1 MATNITPTVYPKD
14 LTMSL
19 DSNHIRNEIRDFA
32 DDNERIF
39 VPNGGPF
46 YSQSM
51 RIQTR
56 DGRPLRPITE
66 YQILYLNEDAT
77 LESNRNVCAVIRI
90 LNKSITSVVL
100 DYRVIGGEYSNT
112 VYGIKQ
118 DLLRGGKNDH
128 ILDWNINVYNKPS
141 EYPVG
146 PHFHRGE
153 DFTDW
158 DAVWVQLEGIRKAI
172 IHGDSASWQ
181 SVYDYIDA
189 KMSRDIAGI
198 SNDYGTAIQH
208 ALDSTLVN
216 YTLKTELNAFKATIY
231 TKTET
236 NNLINTAKTEAI
248 NKATEAKTA
257 ADAAKLVADTAL
269 ANAATADSKA
279 ASADAKAVA
288 NTAEIN
294 KLKTKDTAIDAEIA
308 KLKTKDTAI
317 DAEIAKLKQADTEM
331 QALVGNATGKV
342 SRGAGNLLELRDD
355 GIYYGIQAPADKSN
369 IYVDCVAGNDTTGN
383 GTKASPY
390 KTLDKGLAES
400 PRDKT
405 NTVWLKVIP
414 DANLNTHN
422 YEITRTHDVEGNGV
436 VRRIK
441 PYGHIWSEDGTK
453 FAEAARVGS
462 GNRAGWTKNALLPFT
477 PIYLRPLAYFDQL
490 DGSKY
495 DQRHLLRLHSGASIS
510 FYKMDLVVDYPH
522 STKEEYYNTIN
533 YWSKWILS
541 GIGTI
546 NMFGS
551 RFIRLMSEN
560 FTGQDPLNK
569 TSTFWN
575 RRNNDFQLVKANG
588 DQDIKLLGDGCSM
601 YYGYAPNTT
610 VGRLPYESIGKVDV
624 DRRFDTPANIPN
636 MLDPAYKGYQFFDL
650 YIGGKVSVSL
660 IQSTDIGGGLAAAGA
675 TQETRWNF
683 QDWLKAGITSH
694 IVYTNGNPTNISANY
709 PIGDSS
715 RTIAKLNLISETIPV
730 GGLFI
735 TTKEYTNGTQ
745 VRADLGYGR
754 WERYAKGMTLVGV
767 DPAVKSSRANHVL
780 SFWQK
785 IGNTF
790 GSYVNVLNTGN
801 LPVHRHSK
809 DNIWNKFGARASD
822 TPHWD
827 DTTSGTDTTHPGTEF
842 SIAWLNDQM
851 WNTATEA
858 MIGSGLPINNVQPSI
873 TVGIWLRLPDE
884 TGNDPV
890 IPTAYDDNIPDFTK
904 SQMELIN
911 DSDLR
916 NIKLSLNRHDLHIRS
931 NRSINVGEFAYV
943 GKPSV
948 NNTTDTNRIFMYVN
962 AQMVGSQR
970 MQNRVVQPASEYA
983 RQGTGTLTG
992 TITGHEFNEFGKII
1006 DYSLPAATT
1015 ENNDTS
1021 GLPANYRNAL
1031 NAAKAVRAQIVTL
1044 DDGKRAY
1051 VMGTQTISQVQI
1063 GAVPY
1068 NGDTNRQIHTFRSTV
1083 VNAWVDN
1090 IASTYG
1096 FTGYPTADKEFTSML
1111 NHNASGEA
1119 SGSVVFHEMSAEV
1132 PYTDNPWALHIVS
1145 KTQKGFISMTSGVI
1159 PNKVAFKEDYFYRR
1173 TIVNNA
1179 DLNAPNH
1186 DVITW
1191 YLVIPTGFV
1200 T

>member
-1 MATNITPTVYPKD
+1 MTTNITPTVYPKD

-51 RIQTR
+51 QIQTR

-198 SNDYGTAIQH
+198 SNDYSTAIQQ

-216 YTLKTELNAFKATIY
+216 YTLKTELNAFKTTVY

-257 ADAAKLVADTAL
+257 ADAAKRVADTAL

-279 ASADAKAVA
+279 VAADAKAVA

-308 KLKTKDTAI
+308 KLK
-317 DAEIAKLKQADTEM
+317 QADTAM

-369 IYVDCVAGNDTTGN
+369 IYVDCVAGNDETGA

-390 KTLDKGLAES
+390 KTLNKALLES
-400 PRDKT
+400 PQ
-405 NTVWLKVIP
+405 NQGNAIWLKVIP
-414 DANLNTHN
+414 TAQANTHH
-422 YEITRTHDVEGNGV
+422 YEITISSFTVTSGATRV
-436 VRRIK
+436 IA
-441 PYGHIWSEDGTK
+441 PYGHD
-453 FAEAARVGS
+453 
-462 GNRAGWTKNALLPFT
+462 L
-477 PIYLRPLAYFDQL
+477 L
-490 DGSKY
+490 DGP
-495 DQRHLLRLHSGASIS
+495 G
-510 FYKMDLVVDYPH
+510 F
-522 STKEEYYNTIN
+522 
-533 YWSKWILS
+533 
-541 GIGTI
+541 
-546 NMFGS
+546 
-551 RFIRLMSEN
+551 
-560 FTGQDPLNK
+560 K
-569 TSTFWN
+569 TMQT
-575 RRNNDFQLVKANG
+575 
-588 DQDIKLLGDGCSM
+588 LGDKNTANH
-601 YYGYAPNTT
+601 YAN
-610 VGRLPYESIGKVDV
+610 
-624 DRRFDTPANIPN
+624 ANIPN
-636 MLDPAYKGYQFFDL
+636 IPVYIRQKYFIEYGIKKSRTTGVCFLTDGATLDLRKIDFIVDFLEPEKVADGYQSRNWQGSSMFLGIGKVTFKCCGIYRLIPASIKNENYENNPAAAIYKKDYNTEFFTTSYPGQKIEFQFAYAML
-650 YIGGKVSVSL
+650 GYAYAASEALTGTYKRGGKVTMDPRFDPANFKGFNWSGAPLNGSGCRPFAGLNGGEVG
-660 IQSTDIGGGLAAAGA
+660 IVNSTDLPGGIGSGVRAGNWSEHKSNTGLWFSKHQMI
-675 TQETRWNF
+675 T
-683 QDWLKAGITSH
+683 GI
-694 IVYTNGNPTNISANY
+694 IYKLGIPTNVA
-709 PIGDSS
+709 
-715 RTIAKLNLISETIPV
+715 TNLTLHVDNKASKNFGELETIPV

-767 DPAVKSSRANHVL
+767 DPAVRSSRANHVL

-801 LPVHRHSK
+801 LPAHRHRV
-809 DNIWNKFGARASD
+809 DNTWPGGNPPEKTSWENLRGDGGSHANDGVGDAIGVQPVSSVGA
-822 TPHWD
+822 
-827 DTTSGTDTTHPGTEF
+827 GY
-842 SIAWLNDQM
+842 
-851 WNTATEA
+851 
-858 MIGSGLPINNVQPSI
+858 PINNVQPSV

-890 IPTAYDDNIPDFTK
+890 IPTAYDNNIPDFTK

-931 NRSINVGEFAYV
+931 NRNINVGGFAYV

-970 MQNRVVQPASEYA
+970 TQNRVEQPASDYA
-983 RQGTGTLTG
+983 RQGTGALTG

-1006 DYSLPAATT
+1006 DYSLKPAATPS
-1015 ENNDTS
+1015 NNLTS
-1021 GLPANYRNAL
+1021 LPANYRNAL
-1031 NAAKAVRAQIVTL
+1031 NAAKAAGAQIIDL
-1044 DDGKRAY
+1044 GSGKRGY
-1051 VMGTQTISQVQI
+1051 LMGTQTISQVST

-1068 NGDTNRQIHTFRSTV
+1068 NGDNSRKIYTFRSTV
-1083 VNAWVDN
+1083 ANTWVSN

-1096 FTGYPTADKEFTSML
+1096 FTGYPTTAKEFTSMISI
-1111 NHNASGEA
+1111 SGA
-1119 SGSVVFHEMSAEV
+1119 TYSGNVVLHEMSTVV
-1132 PYTDNPWALHIVS
+1132 PYTDNPWAEHIVA
-1145 KTQKGFISMTSGVI
+1145 KTQKGAISLQSGVI
-1159 PNKVAFKEDYFYRR
+1159 PNKVAHRADYFYRR
-1173 TIVNNA
+1173 VITNEASI
-1179 DLNAPNH
+1179 NAPNH
-1186 DVITW
+1186 DAITW
-1191 YLVIPTGFV
+1191 YLVIPTGFA

>member
-51 RIQTR
+51 QIQTR

-128 ILDWNINVYNKPS
+128 VLDWNINVYNKPS

-198 SNDYGTAIQH
+198 SNDYSTAIQQ

-216 YTLKTELNAFKATIY
+216 YTLKTELNAFKTTVY

-236 NNLINTAKTEAI
+236 NNLINAAKTEAI

-257 ADAAKLVADTAL
+257 ADAAKRVADTAL
-269 ANAATADSKA
+269 ANAATADS
-279 ASADAKAVA
+279 KAVA

-294 KLKTKDTAIDAEIA
+294 KLKTKDTAIDGEIA

-317 DAEIAKLKQADTEM
+317 DAEIAKLKQADTAM

-369 IYVDCVAGNDTTGN
+369 IYVDCVAGDDTTGN

-390 KTLDKGLAES
+390 KTLNKAILES
-400 PRDKT
+400 PQNQG
-405 NTVWLKVIP
+405 NTIWLKVIP
-414 DANLNTHN
+414 PAQANTHH
-422 YEITRTHDVEGNGV
+422 YEITVTSFAVTSGATRT
-436 VRRIK
+436 IT
-441 PYGHIWSEDGTK
+441 PYGHD
-453 FAEAARVGS
+453 
-462 GNRAGWTKNALLPFT
+462 L
-477 PIYLRPLAYFDQL
+477 L
-490 DGSKY
+490 DGP
-495 DQRHLLRLHSGASIS
+495 G
-510 FYKMDLVVDYPH
+510 FETM
-522 STKEEYYNTIN
+522 
-533 YWSKWILS
+533 
-541 GIGTI
+541 
-546 NMFGS
+546 
-551 RFIRLMSEN
+551 
-560 FTGQDPLNK
+560 K
-569 TSTFWN
+569 T
-575 RRNNDFQLVKANG
+575 
-588 DQDIKLLGDGCSM
+588 LGDKNTANH
-601 YYGYAPNTT
+601 YAN
-610 VGRLPYESIGKVDV
+610 
-624 DRRFDTPANIPN
+624 ANIPN
-636 MLDPAYKGYQFFDL
+636 IPVYIRQRYYTEFGVKKSRATGVCYLSDGAILDLRKIDFIVDFLEPEKVAEDYYSKNWQGSSIFNGIGKVAFRCCGIYRLIPASIKNENYENNPAAAIYKKDYNTEFFTTSYPGQKIEFQFAYTLLGYAYAASEAL
-650 YIGGKVSVSL
+650 TGTYKRGGKVTMDPRFDPANFKGFNWSGAPLNGSGCRPFAGLNGGEVGIVNSVGL
-660 IQSTDIGGGLAAAGA
+660 PDGIGNGVRAGNWSEHKSNTGLWFSKHQMI
-675 TQETRWNF
+675 T
-683 QDWLKAGITSH
+683 GI
-694 IVYTNGNPTNISANY
+694 IYKLGIPTNVA
-709 PIGDSS
+709 
-715 RTIAKLNLISETIPV
+715 TNLTLHVDNKASKNFGELETIPV

-767 DPAVKSSRANHVL
+767 DPAVRSSRANHVL

-809 DNIWNKFGARASD
+809 DNIWNKFGAKAGDVS
-822 TPHWD
+822 
-827 DTTSGTDTTHPGTEF
+827 
-842 SIAWLNDQM
+842 
-851 WNTATEA
+851 NTASNTPTVWDALGGVSEPHIASRSSTEWSQSSEA
-858 MIGSGLPINNVQPSI
+858 LIGSGYPINNVQPSI
-873 TVGIWLRLPDE
+873 TVGIWVRLPDE

-890 IPTAYDDNIPDFTK
+890 IPTAYDSNIPNFTK

-931 NRSINVGEFAYV
+931 NRNINVGGFAYV

-962 AQMVGSQR
+962 SQMGGSQR
-970 MQNRVVQPASEYA
+970 TQNRVEQPASEYA

-992 TITGHEFNEFGKII
+992 NITGHEFNEFGKII
-1006 DYSLPAATT
+1006 DYSLKPAATPS
-1015 ENNDTS
+1015 NNLTS
-1021 GLPANYRNAL
+1021 LPANYRNAL
-1031 NAAKAVRAQIVTL
+1031 NAAKAAKAQIIDL
-1044 DDGKRAY
+1044 GSGKRGY
-1051 VMGTQTISQVQI
+1051 LMGTQTISQVST

-1068 NGDTNRQIHTFRSTV
+1068 NGDNSRKIYTFRSTV
-1083 VNAWVDN
+1083 ANTWVSN

-1096 FTGYPTADKEFTSML
+1096 FTGYPTTAKEFTSMISI
-1111 NHNASGEA
+1111 SGA
-1119 SGSVVFHEMSAEV
+1119 TYSGNVVLHEMSAEV
-1132 PYTDNPWALHIVS
+1132 PYTDNPWAEHIVA
-1145 KTQKGFISMTSGVI
+1145 KTQKGAINLQSGVI
-1159 PNKVAFKEDYFYRR
+1159 TGKVAYRADYFYRR
-1173 TIVNNA
+1173 VITNEASI
-1179 DLNAPNH
+1179 NAPNH
-1186 DVITW
+1186 DAITW
-1191 YLVIPTGFV
+1191 HLVIPEGFA